1 MFKFCDGL
9 DWLKIAMVMRRKLMK
24 SETVAKSKF
33 YLNFTNEVLNN
44 TIATGLTWQLSL
56 LVLNKNAVQLG
67 LKDAKY

>member
-1 MFKFCDGL
+1 
-9 DWLKIAMVMRRKLMK
+9 MRRKLMK